1 MNYLTNFFLVCSGAD
16 LLLLAKCPTEKSK
29 YAGLGATIFFTGL
42 FAAAAAGYALFMVF
56 DNVWIAI
63 GCGVVWGLMIFNLDR
78 YIVSSMRKEGK
89 LKTELLTAAPRIVL
103 AIIISIVIAKPLELK
118 IFDKEIS
125 PELSIMERETYA
137 RQEKQVTTTFLR
149 RQDSLKNELTS
160 VKTEVAAMTQKRDEL
175 VLAAQQ
181 EADGT
186 GGSRRRNLGPIYK
199 AKKTDADKAEEELK
213 NFLTVSNGRML
224 SLEEMIL
231 QNDNQMKRE
240 ISAIPKNKI
249 DGPAAR
255 MEALSRISNNSTAIW
270 IANWFIIL
278 LFICLETAP
287 VIVKL
292 ISPRGP
298 YDNLLK
304 IEEHSFFLM
313 QVEALGKANSMAK
326 ERSSTLGVHEKEFI
340 SQRLDSALK

>member
-1 MNYLTNFFLVCSGAD
+1 MNHISNFFLVCSGAD
-16 LLLLAKCPTEKSK
+16 LSLLAKCPTEKSK
-29 YAGLGATIFFTGL
+29 YAGLGATVFFTGL

-56 DNVWIAI
+56 DNIWIAI
-63 GCGVVWGLMIFNLDR
+63 LCGLVWGLMIFNLDR
-78 YIVSSMRKEGK
+78 YIVSSMRKDGRLGK
-89 LKTELLTAAPRIVL
+89 EMLTAAPRIIL

-125 PELSIMERETYA
+125 PELSIMEQETYA
-137 RQEKQVTTTFLR
+137 RQEKQLTGKFFR
-149 RQDSLKNELTS
+149 KQDSLKNELTA
-160 VKTEVAAMTQKRDEL
+160 VKAEVASMTQKRDEL

-199 AKKTDADKAEEELK
+199 AKKADADKAEEELK
-213 NFLTVSNGRML
+213 NFRALSNARIL

-231 QNDNQMKRE
+231 QNDIQMERG
-240 ISAIPKNKI
+240 ISAIPKNRI

-287 VIVKL
+287 VVVKL

-304 IEEHSFFLM
+304 IEEHSFFVK
-313 QVEALGKANSMAK
+313 QVEELGKANSMAK
-326 ERSSTLGVHEKEFI
+326 ERSSSLGVHEKEFI